1 MFASLKNALSPSAMA
16 VFAMAI
22 GTGVVVAL
30 LPVEKAQGIE
40 FWVISSAHR
49 DSYLEHVAQW
59 GREHPQIP
67 FTMRLL
73 HASAAERQMLSGFLS
88 GTPMADML
96 EVHEGI
102 YPKAFLGPVEQIGF
116 LDITDR
122 LHEEGLYEQIN
133 EPSFSTMTSRG
144 QIFGLPHDV
153 HPVLL
158 AYRSDIVEA
167 AGIGVSQIEIWDD
180 YFCAMRPLMADHDG
194 DGRPDRYLLNLSELM
209 APQIALLLLQNNGLL
224 FDEDD
229 SPVFA
234 SERNARTLAT
244 IMTWLVGPQRVATE
258 VTGSISGGN
267 RQHLEGTVI
276 GNLMTDWQLG
286 GWKLEIPQLAGKIK
300 LMPLPAFERGGRR
313 TSVWGG
319 SMIGINKRS
328 THIEACWEM
337 AKYLYTSADVAEKTW
352 RLTNILS
359 PVKALW
365 HEPFYHEPDL
375 FCSGQR
381 VGTLYI
387 EAAPDVPRR
396 SSSPYTNIAFARIS
410 SVAIALRSYAEQH
423 GIYDAETLAPEA
435 LRLLQIEQESL
446 RKLISRNI
454 FFGEA
459 EQTALFYDIP

>member
-1 MFASLKNALSPSAMA
+1 MFASFKNTLSPSVLVVLA
-16 VFAMAI
+16 VAI
-22 GTGVVVAL
+22 VTSLAVAF
-30 LPVEKAQGIE
+30 LPAEEPEGIE
-40 FWVISSAHR
+40 FWVITPSHR
-49 DSYLEHVAQW
+49 DAYVERVEQW
-59 GREHPQIP
+59 NRDHSNA
-67 FTMRLL
+67 FFAMRLL
-73 HASAAERQMLSGFLS
+73 HFSAAEQRMLSGFLS

-96 EVHEGI
+96 ETHEGI
-102 YPKAFLGPVEQIGF
+102 YPKAFLGPIEKVGF

-122 LHEEGLYEQIN
+122 LHAEGLYEQIN

-144 QIFGLPHDV
+144 RIFGLPHDV

-158 AYRSDIVEA
+158 AYRADLVEA
-167 AGIGVSQIEIWDD
+167 AGIDVSQIETWDD
-180 YFCAMRPLMADHDG
+180 YFRVMHPLMEDHDG

-209 APQIALLLLQNNGLL
+209 APQLALLLLQNDGVL

-244 IMTWLVGPQRVATE
+244 IMTWIVGPQRVAIE
-258 VTGSISGGN
+258 VSGSISGGN

-286 GWKLEIPQLAGKIK
+286 GWKIEIPQIAGKIK

-337 AKYLYTSADVAEKTW
+337 AKTLYTSAEVAEQTW
-352 RLTNILS
+352 RRTNILS

-365 HEPFYHEPDL
+365 DEPFYHEPDP
-375 FCSGQR
+375 FCGGQR

-387 EAAPDVPRR
+387 QAAPNVPVR
-396 SSSPYTNIAFARIS
+396 SSSSYTNIAFARIS
-410 SVAIALRSYAEQH
+410 SVAIALRAYAEKH
-423 GIYDAETLAPEA
+423 GTYDAESLAPEA

-446 RKLISRNI
+446 QKLISRNT
-454 FFGEA
+454 FLA
-459 EQTALFYDIP
+459 EVSSAGGSE